1 MKIKKGLII
10 IYLIITTL
18 IYPIESIGFSK
29 YITNIVSDLKN
40 NKVNKKNLK
49 TNIIYIVLYIF
60 LLDFYHKYVII

>member
-40 NKVNKKNLK
+40 NKVNKK
-49 TNIIYIVLYIF
+49 I
-60 LLDFYHKYVII
+60 